1 MCKCLHTCELCVC
14 VCDMCFAYEWEL
26 YSVASPNANHLGEA
40 QLIAVCLVTVWKCL
54 LSWQHL
60 GVWLES
66 EGEHGE

>member
-1 MCKCLHTCELCVC
+1 MSVTCALIMSGRCVLLLGN
-14 VCDMCFAYEWEL
+14 Y
-26 YSVASPNANHLGEA
+26 PNANHLGEA

>member
-1 MCKCLHTCELCVC
+1 MCI
-14 VCDMCFAYEWEL
+14 AYEWEL
-26 YSVASPNANHLGEA
+26 FLLLGNCPNANHLGEA
-40 QLIAVCLVTVWKCL
+40 RLIAVCLVTVWKCL

>member
-1 MCKCLHTCELCVC
+1 MCVC
-14 VCDMCFAYEWEL
+14 VTCALLMCGRCIL
-26 YSVASPNANHLGEA
+26 LLGNCPNANHLGEA

>member
-1 MCKCLHTCELCVC
+1 MTCALLMSGRCVLLLGNCL
-14 VCDMCFAYEWEL
+14 
-26 YSVASPNANHLGEA
+26 NANHLGEA